1 MDFLTQI
8 GQGTAE
14 IFASITQAFANAG
27 DLLFVVG
34 DTGTLTGLTPFAWLV
49 VAGIAVGLGTWLLS
63 TLFGW
68 VKSIGKKSR

>member
-8 GQGTAE
+8 GDGTAA
-14 IFASITQAFANAG
+14 IFESITSAFAQAG

-34 DTGTLTGLTPFAWLV
+34 ESGTLTGLTPFAWLV
-49 VAGIAVGLGTWLLS
+49 VAGISVGLGTWLLS

-68 VKSIGKKSR
+68 VKSIGKKGK

>member
-8 GQGTAE
+8 GQGTAD
-14 IFASITQAFANAG
+14 IFTAITEAFANAG
-27 DLLFVVG
+27 NLLFVVG
-34 DTGTLTGLTPFAWLV
+34 EGGTLTGLTPFAWLV

-68 VKSIGKKSR
+68 VKSIGKRSR